1 MFIKFY
7 AERFRTFSKWEKWF
21 SEKEKTPTSESNT
34 TKIEK
39 DHRKIGGLEK
49 MENRLI
55 VKNKSEHVA
64 SGIEKRNWDQ
74 LSNGKCQKIRKL
86 SQAGFFAYPSTREN
100 FPTMFSPHWKLGR
113 RPKVCRNR
121 GFIEKLGTNHSD
133 KED

>member
-1 MFIKFY
+1 MKTDLIDVYKTLRQKIQNIF
-7 AERFRTFSKWEKWF
+7 EMREMVFRE
-21 SEKEKTPTSESNT
+21 EKTPKSESNT

-100 FPTMFSPHWKLGR
+100 SPTMFSPH
-113 RPKVCRNR
+113 
-121 GFIEKLGTNHSD
+121 
-133 KED
+133 